1 MKETNPPP
9 YRRAAQSL
17 EKELHFCCK
26 ERATCQPAAQ
36 GQVLSLDLLGL
47 DPECQPQA
55 SAFPAAAMGDGWQTY
70 FAFTLVHAAHGHLV
84 RRGPRRRVGQ
94 AFVPGADA
102 LTSD

>member
-1 MKETNPPP
+1 MKETNPLP

-47 DPECQPQA
+47 DTERQPQA
-55 SAFPAAAMGDGWQTY
+55 SAFPAAAMGDGGRP
-70 FAFTLVHAAHGHLV
+70 TLLSPWCMPPMASRCAG
-84 RRGPRRRVGQ
+84 G
-94 AFVPGADA
+94 
-102 LTSD
+102 